1 MVLGRPLKGSFKPHK
16 VRTTALGGKGAFKFY
31 FIPYQWLPAT
41 PESGSSLERWRFT
54 ASAIPGGSDWCSN
67 QHRAEWVHSIHLNTH
82 THTNVHAHPHMYTG
96 TYTHEQTKT
105 HVHTHE
111 DFTEHKDSPGNG
123 MTKRSRTQ
131 TSEKTKGQ
139 AWHFCVTTVTLRPQS
154 GDVSRAV

>member
-1 MVLGRPLKGSFKPHK
+1 MQMVLGRPLKGSFKPHK

-82 THTNVHAHPHMYTG
+82 THTNVHAHPHMYTQAVVCIPHTCTHQLWYAHSIPTTQCDFKKVCVCGLVLAFGG
-96 TYTHEQTKT
+96 TW
-105 HVHTHE
+105 V
-111 DFTEHKDSPGNG
+111 G
-123 MTKRSRTQ
+123 
-131 TSEKTKGQ
+131 
-139 AWHFCVTTVTLRPQS
+139 W
-154 GDVSRAV
+154 GDVSRIQWGNSNH